1 MIQVRTSQIAYPV
14 LFARSADDVANAIQE
29 HAPKG
34 RLLVFSDTNVAPLY
48 LDALTRA
55 LAARARTIRTF
66 VVPAGEASK
75 SVQNATQLWDQ
86 VFAGDVDRNDTVVA
100 LGGGV
105 VGDLSGFMASTIMRG
120 LAFIQV
126 PTTMLAM
133 SDAAIGGK
141 TGINISAGKNLVGA
155 FHQPKA
161 VIAWTDALLTLP
173 RRELASGMA
182 EVIKSALIDGEE
194 AVARYRE
201 NARRALSGDTDA
213 IEATARIGAGLKAR
227 IVTEDELEHGVR
239 SYLNLGHTFAHAIEH
254 ASGYGEWTHGEAVA
268 AGMVIAAEY
277 SRDLGVASE
286 ETVQLVREM
295 IREVGLPEDPP
306 KMKLDEW
313 LNPIFRDKKRAGD
326 HVKLILLRG
335 AGGVFG
341 QSTSFD
347 ELASWLRK
355 TIAADA

>member
-1 MIQVRTSQIAYPV
+1 MIEVRTPHVSYPV
-14 LFARSADDVANAIQE
+14 LFARSAQDVANAVV
-29 HAPKG
+29 HAAPKG
-34 RLLVFSDTNVAPLY
+34 RLLIISDSNVAPLY
-48 LDALTRA
+48 LAPLQAALEAHQRVV
-55 LAARARTIRTF
+55 RTF

-75 SVQNATQLWDQ
+75 SVTRAAALWDEI
-86 VFAGDVDRNDTVVA
+86 FAGDVDRNDTVVA

-182 EVIKSALIDGEE
+182 EVIKSALIDGDE
-194 AVARYRE
+194 AVERFRTT
-201 NARRALSGDTDA
+201 ARRALEGDREA
-213 IEATARIGAGLKAR
+213 IEACAQIGAGLKAR
-227 IVTEDELEHGVR
+227 IVSEDELEHGVR

-277 SRDLGVASE
+277 SHHIGACDASV
-286 ETVQLVREM
+286 VQQVREM
-295 IREVGLPEDPP
+295 VREVQLPEEPP
-306 KMKLDEW
+306 RMKLDEW
-313 LNPIFRDKKRAGD
+313 VNPIFRDKKRAGNQ
-326 HVKLILLRG
+326 VKLILIRG

-341 QSTSFD
+341 HPTTFD
-347 ELASWLRK
+347 ELSTWLQNTYAK
-355 TIAADA
+355 